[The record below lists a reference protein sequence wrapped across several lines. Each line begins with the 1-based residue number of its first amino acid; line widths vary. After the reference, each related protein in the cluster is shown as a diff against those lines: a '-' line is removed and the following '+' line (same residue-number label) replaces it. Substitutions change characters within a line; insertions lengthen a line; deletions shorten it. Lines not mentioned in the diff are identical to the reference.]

1 MLHDIRCFNEIC
13 KICCVKFES
22 MAQIRSTI
30 AKIHGIRR
38 ILRRDH
44 VLKASSL
51 LARDLVTDQNHTS
64 MIEVPQQKLSV
75 CDEVPEVPERSTL
88 TFGDTRIP
96 V

>member
-1 MLHDIRCFNEIC
+1 MLC
-13 KICCVKFES
+13 KHTHIKFES
-22 MAQIRSTI
+22 MAEIRSTI
-30 AKIHGIRR
+30 AEIHGIRR

-64 MIEVPQQKLSV
+64 MIDVPQQKLSV
-75 CDEVPEVPERSTL
+75 CDEVPEVPEGSTL